1 MSLKGEHALGDVLG
15 QTDVDLTGDL
25 SLAYTIAGVP
35 GVFTASVV
43 VPEPGTL
50 MLLLSSLIGLLIRRR
65 RK

>member
-1 MSLKGEHALGDVLG
+1 MDADISDVLG
-15 QTDVDLTGDL
+15 ETDVDLGGDL
-25 SLAYTIAGVP
+25 SLAYTIAGIP

-50 MLLLSSLIGLLIRRR
+50 MLLLSGLVGLLIWRR